1 MEDKRYFTTGEV
13 ARLLGVS
20 AFAVWTWIRNKK
32 IRAIKTPGGH
42 YRIPREELERL
53 LSEIDGE

>member
-20 AFAVWTWIRNKK
+20 AFAVWKWIRDEK

-42 YRIPREELERL
+42 YRIPREEVDRL
-53 LSEIDGE
+53 LKANVGD

>member
-13 ARLLGVS
+13 AHLLGVS
-20 AFAVWTWIRNKK
+20 AFAVWKWIRDKK

-42 YRIPREELERL
+42 YRVPREEVDRL
-53 LSEIDGE
+53 LKANVGD